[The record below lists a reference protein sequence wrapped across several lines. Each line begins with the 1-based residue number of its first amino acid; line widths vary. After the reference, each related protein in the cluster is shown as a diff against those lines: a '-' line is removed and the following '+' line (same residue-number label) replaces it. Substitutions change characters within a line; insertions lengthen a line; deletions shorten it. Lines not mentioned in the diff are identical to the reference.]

1 MVPAVMLNAA
11 SYIISRY
18 QTEHLI
24 LCEIRVRRLITAD
37 SVIKAFSTPASTK
50 LDGMRLSE
58 SYAHPPPLNKGILSI
73 LIFAVKKKRSFLL

>member
-1 MVPAVMLNAA
+1 
-11 SYIISRY
+11 
-18 QTEHLI
+18 
-24 LCEIRVRRLITAD
+24 
-37 SVIKAFSTPASTK
+37 VIKAFSTPASTK

>member
-1 MVPAVMLNAA
+1 MPAVMLNAA

-50 LDGMRLSE
+50 LDGMRL
-58 SYAHPPPLNKGILSI
+58 
-73 LIFAVKKKRSFLL
+73 